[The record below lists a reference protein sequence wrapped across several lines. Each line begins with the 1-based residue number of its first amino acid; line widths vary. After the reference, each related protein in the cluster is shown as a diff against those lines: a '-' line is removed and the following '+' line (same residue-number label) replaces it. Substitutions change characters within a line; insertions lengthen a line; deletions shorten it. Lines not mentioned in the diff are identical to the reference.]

1 MKTNKRTVFS
11 LLFSAALLF
20 IAFSGAFT
28 ASADGTKQDL
38 SAEDIYSRSS
48 SALLYVRAY
57 YTSGNLKATGSGFI
71 VSEDGLAMTAA
82 HVVDKAAKVTV
93 IDCGGE
99 ELACSV
105 LSCDAAA
112 DVAVLRLPE
121 GKYPALEVTDA
132 APASGAPLRAMGY
145 PIKDTLIITEGLC
158 SAPSAAVNDKK
169 RMLVTCDIVN
179 GMSGGPVLDRF
190 GRVVGLCSG
199 SVRTMDG
206 IHLTALTENI
216 YAAVKAAENG

>member
-1 MKTNKRTVFS
+1 MKCIRRNTLS
-11 LLFSAALLF
+11 LLIMVALVIIL
-20 IAFSGAFT
+20 FSGVFA

-48 SALLYVRAY
+48 RALLYVRAY

-71 VSEDGLAMTAA
+71 VSEDGLAVTAA

-93 IDCGGE
+93 IDCEGT
-99 ELACSV
+99 ELCCSV
-105 LSCDAAA
+105 FSCDTAA

-145 PIKDTLIITEGLC
+145 PIKDTLIITEGIC
-158 SAPSAAVNDKK
+158 SARSATVNDKR

-179 GMSGGPVLDRF
+179 GMSGGPVFDCF
-190 GRVVGLCSG
+190 GRAVGLCSG

-206 IHLTALTENI
+206 IHLAACTKDI
-216 YAAVKAAENG
+216 YAAVEAAANG